1 MPQAFHPP
9 FLSVFKLYPYNS
21 LSPPG
26 LHMSRFY
33 PHSKVMSLLV
43 THSEGSPLSSDIHME
58 VSIFNLS

>member
-9 FLSVFKLYPYNS
+9 FLSVLKLYPYNS

-33 PHSKVMSLLV
+33 PHSKAMSLLV
-43 THSEGSPLSSDIHME
+43 THSEGSPLSSDFHME
-58 VSIFNLS
+58 VSIFDLS